1 MPTLSSRPI
10 FPVLALLAA
19 CTVPT
24 QTLQA
29 QSSQS
34 SDLHIKKSITA
45 GGNFVSSTDTSI
57 KGARERSVSQ
67 QPTGTVVTL
76 RQCDLHRTV
85 TINEQAQTYLVT
97 NDAPDDA
104 ALKAAAM
111 MSGAPAADSGAYI
124 TETAAV
130 TDTGER
136 KTLYGYQARHLK
148 AKVSVV
154 SSANSCSQL
163 NQEYEVDG
171 WYADIAKEM
180 SGACQQFL
188 PPVRQPE
195 GCADRVIRKRSG
207 SAKPGYPIQEN
218 LTLHGADG
226 STQQIGVIT
235 SEISKPTLEKELFD
249 IPAGYREVKTSAEL
263 NGAPAPAQQVA
274 QAPQQATGGST
285 PPAQQ
290 ALAQQ
295 TAQNT
300 SALKKS
306 MVAGMFNPAAA
317 KGAQQSANAMA
328 ASQMSM
334 YNSAMGNPGA
344 NGMNPGGMA
353 PGMPGGAAPAAAP
366 TTGATLGPKKRGTI
380 RIGIAPPDAQVGQ
393 GNNTG
398 GDYSTPIRNAEV
410 TLMSGPAFEIAP
422 LDSHIPVQLQAEA
435 QQKQCDY
442 VMYSSV
448 VVKHQQ
454 GGSFGKFAKF
464 GGMAASMTPMGMM
477 AHGMAGAA
485 AAQAA
490 GVAASQMAQQ
500 QAMNQLANFNGQIKS
515 KDDVTVQYQL
525 VAAGQTTPV
534 LQNSLQGKAKADGED
549 VLTPLLTQAA
559 TSVLT
564 QVSQPQ
570 PQAQA
575 QASAQPQA
583 PAPAAAPKK

>member
-1 MPTLSSRPI
+1 MPTLFTRPI
-10 FPVLALLAA
+10 FPALVLLAA

-29 QSSQS
+29 QSSAS
-34 SDLHIKKSITA
+34 TDLHIKKSITA
-45 GGNFVSSTDTSI
+45 GGNFVSSSETSI
-57 KGARERSVSQ
+57 KGARERTVSQ
-67 QPTGTVVTL
+67 QPTGTSITL
-76 RQCDLHRTV
+76 RQCDLHRTL

-148 AKVSVV
+148 AKVTVV
-154 SSANSCSQL
+154 SSQNSCSQL
-163 NQEYEVDG
+163 NQQYEVDG
-171 WYADIAKEM
+171 WYADISKEM

-207 SAKPGYPIQEN
+207 SAKPGFPIQEN
-218 LTLHGADG
+218 LTLHSADG
-226 STQQIGVIT
+226 STQQVGVIT
-235 SEISKPTLEKELFD
+235 SEITKPTLEKELFEV
-249 IPAGYREVKTSAEL
+249 PAGYREVKAGAEL
-263 NGAPAPAQQVA
+263 NGAPAPQA
-274 QAPQQATGGST
+274 APQM
-285 PPAQQ
+285 AQQ
-290 ALAQQ
+290 AAAAYAPAAQPNPQ
-295 TAQNT
+295 QGAQ
-300 SALKKS
+300 AKDAMKKS
-306 MVAGMFNPAAA
+306 MVGAMFNPAAA
-317 KGAQQSANAMA
+317 KQLNNSMLPAAQANGAAGG
-328 ASQMSM
+328 QMVAGM
-334 YNSAMGNPGA
+334 A
-344 NGMNPGGMA
+344 NGMGLTPNGMGGPNGMQGMAGGM
-353 PGMPGGAAPAAAP
+353 PSGMPGGATPVAATAAP
-366 TTGATLGPKKRGTI
+366 LGPKKAGHL

-410 TLMSGPAFEIAP
+410 TLMSGPAIEIAP
-422 LDSHIPVQLQAEA
+422 LDSHIAMQLQAEA

-448 VVKHQQ
+448 VVKHAQAS
-454 GGSFGKFAKF
+454 SFGKFAKF

-477 AHGMAGAA
+477 AHGVGGAM

-490 GVAASQMAQQ
+490 GMAASQVAQQ
-500 QAMNQLANFNGQIKS
+500 QAMNQLASFNGQIKS

-525 VAAGQTTPV
+525 VGTGQTTPV
-534 LQNSLQGKAKADGED
+534 LQNSLQGKAKSDGED

-564 QVSQPQ
+564 QVS
-570 PQAQA
+570 
-575 QASAQPQA
+575 
-583 PAPAAAPKK
+583 K

>member
-1 MPTLSSRPI
+1 MPTLFPRPI

-34 SDLHIKKSITA
+34 TDLHIKKSITA
-45 GGNFVSSTDTSI
+45 GGNFVSSSETSI
-57 KGARERSVSQ
+57 KGARERTVSQ
-67 QPTGTVVTL
+67 QPTGTVITL
-76 RQCDLHRTV
+76 HQCDLHRTL

-124 TETAAV
+124 TETATV

-136 KTLYGYQARHLK
+136 KTLYGYQARRLK
-148 AKVSVV
+148 AKVTVV
-154 SSANSCSQL
+154 SSQNSCSQL
-163 NQEYEVDG
+163 NQQYEVDG
-171 WYADIAKEM
+171 WYADISKEM

-195 GCADRVIRKRSG
+195 GCSDRVIRKRSG
-207 SAKPGYPIQEN
+207 SAKPGFPIQEN
-218 LTLHGADG
+218 LTLHSADG
-226 STQQIGVIT
+226 STQQVGVIT

-249 IPAGYREVKTSAEL
+249 VPAGYREVKTSAEL
-263 NGAPAPAQQVA
+263 SGAPAPAQQVA
-274 QAPQQATGGST
+274 QAPQQAVGGST
-285 PPAQQ
+285 PPAEQ

-300 SALKKS
+300 TALKKS
-306 MVAGMFNPAAA
+306 IVAGMFNPAAA
-317 KGAQQSANAMA
+317 KGAQQNANAMA
-328 ASQMSM
+328 ASQMNM
-334 YNSAMGNPGA
+334 YNNAMGTPGA

-353 PGMPGGAAPAAAP
+353 SGMPGGTSPTAA
-366 TTGATLGPKKRGTI
+366 TGTALLGPKKAGHI

-448 VVKHQQ
+448 VVKHAQAS
-454 GGSFGKFAKF
+454 SFGKFAKF

-490 GVAASQMAQQ
+490 GMAASQVAQQ

-525 VAAGQTTPV
+525 IAAGQTTPV
-534 LQNSLQGKAKADGED
+534 LQNALQGKAKSDGED

-564 QVSQPQ
+564 QVSTPQ

-575 QASAQPQA
+575 QAPA
-583 PAPAAAPKK
+583 PPLASAPAAAPKK

>member
-1 MPTLSSRPI
+1 MPTLISRPSVP
-10 FPVLALLAA
+10 FLALFVALA
-19 CTVPT
+19 VP
-24 QTLQA
+24 A
-29 QSSQS
+29 QNIHAQ
-34 SDLHIKKSITA
+34 DLHIKKSITA
-45 GGNFVSSTDTSI
+45 GGNFVSSSETSI
-57 KGARERSVSQ
+57 KGARERTVSQ
-67 QPTGTVVTL
+67 QPTGTVITL
-76 RQCDLHRTV
+76 HQCDLHRTL
-85 TINEQAQTYLVT
+85 TINEQAQTYLVV

-124 TETAAV
+124 TETASV

-148 AKVSVV
+148 SKVSVV
-154 SSANSCSQL
+154 SSQNSCSQL
-163 NQEYEVDG
+163 NQQYEVDG
-171 WYADIAKEM
+171 WYADISKEM

-195 GCADRVIRKRSG
+195 GCSDRVIRKRSG

-218 LTLHGADG
+218 LTLHSADG
-226 STQQIGVIT
+226 STQQVGVIT
-235 SEISKPTLEKELFD
+235 SEISKPTLEKALFD
-249 IPAGYREVKTSAEL
+249 VPAGYREVKTSAEL
-263 NGAPAPAQQVA
+263 NGTPAPAQQVA
-274 QAPQQATGGST
+274 QAPQPAGST

-295 TAQNT
+295 SAQNS

-317 KGAQQSANAMA
+317 KGAQQNANAMA
-328 ASQMSM
+328 TSQMGM
-334 YNSAMGNPGA
+334 YNNAMGTPGA
-344 NGMNPGGMA
+344 NGMPGGTG
-353 PGMPGGAAPAAAP
+353 PTAAAGTAP
-366 TTGATLGPKKRGTI
+366 LGPKKTGHI

-410 TLMSGPAFEIAP
+410 TLMSGPAVEIAP
-422 LDSHIPVQLQAEA
+422 LDAHIPIQLQAEA

-454 GGSFGKFAKF
+454 GGFGKFAKF

-490 GVAASQMAQQ
+490 GMAASQMAQQ
-500 QAMNQLANFNGQIKS
+500 QAMNQLASFNGQIKN

-525 VAAGQTTPV
+525 VAPGQTTPV
-534 LQNSLQGKAKADGED
+534 VQNTLQGKAKSDGED

-564 QVSQPQ
+564 QVSTPQ

-575 QASAQPQA
+575 AAQPQA
-583 PAPAAAPKK
+583 QAQPAQKK